1 MTRRTTNQMTLKEAI
16 NILSSAGVP
25 DAVHDA
31 RAIFSHFGGFADY
44 ELVSREISSD
54 NPDLIDALERRAKRE
69 PLQYI
74 IGECDFYRERY
85 FVSPGCLIPR
95 SDTEVLVD
103 FAVNNLPSGERFLD
117 LCTGSG
123 CVGLSVLNNTKNTS
137 AILVDISDGALDIAK
152 RNAERLGL
160 APRVDFLLADVLG
173 EPLCD
178 EVYAV
183 LSNPP
188 YVTDSEYESLD
199 KEIYFEPKNA
209 FVGGADGGDFYRA
222 ITEKYRDRLAVGGF
236 IAYEIGYEQ
245 ADLLREIAEA
255 NRMTCKIIHD
265 LSGNARVAV
274 LRGN

>member
-1 MTRRTTNQMTLKEAI
+1 MTKQMTLKEAI
-16 NILSSAGVP
+16 NILSLAGVP
-25 DAVHDA
+25 DAAHDA
-31 RAIFSHFGGFADY
+31 RSIFSCFGGFADY
-44 ELVSREISSD
+44 ELVSRDISSD

-74 IGECDFYRERY
+74 IGECDFYREQY
-85 FVSPGCLIPR
+85 FVSQDCLIPR

-103 FAVNNLPSGERFLD
+103 FAVKNLPSGARFLD

-123 CVGLSVLNNTKNTS
+123 CVGLSVLNNTENTS
-137 AILVDISDGALDIAK
+137 ATLVDISDSALSVAR
-152 RNAERLGL
+152 RNADRLGL
-160 APRVDFLLADVLG
+160 SARANFMLSDVLG
-173 EPLCD
+173 EPIFD

-188 YVTDSEYESLD
+188 YVTDSEYETLD

-222 ITEKYRDRLAVGGF
+222 ITEKYRDRLSAGGF
-236 IAYEIGYEQ
+236 IAYEIGYKQ
-245 ADLLREIAEA
+245 AELLSEIAEA
-255 NRMTCKIIHD
+255 NRMTCEIIHD

-274 LRGN
+274 LRVD

>member
-1 MTRRTTNQMTLKEAI
+1 MTKQMTLKEAI
-16 NILSSAGVP
+16 NLLSSAGVP
-25 DAVHDA
+25 DAAHDA

-44 ELVSREISSD
+44 QLVSREISSD
-54 NPDLIDALERRAKRE
+54 NPDLADALERRAKRE

-103 FAVNNLPSGERFLD
+103 FAVKNLPSGARFLD

-123 CVGLSVLNNTKNTS
+123 CVGLSVLNNTENTS
-137 AILVDISDGALDIAK
+137 ATLVDISGAALDIARK
-152 RNAERLGL
+152 NAERLGL
-160 APRVDFLLADVLG
+160 ASRANFLLADVLG
-173 EPLCD
+173 EPICD

-188 YVTDSEYESLD
+188 YVTDSEYEALE
-199 KEIYFEPKNA
+199 KEIYFEPKSA

-236 IAYEIGYEQ
+236 IAYEIGYAQ
-245 ADLLREIAEA
+245 AELLSEIAEA
-255 NRMTCKIIHD
+255 NRMTCEIIHD

-274 LRGN
+274 LRRD